1 MRVVLGSD
9 HGGYET
15 KLVAIE
21 YLKENN
27 IDFIDLGCY
36 SKDSVD
42 YSEYGIKVAEMVRDN
57 IDTVGIVVCT
67 TGIGISIAANKVK
80 GIRAALCFNEKVA
93 MMTRLHNNS
102 NVLALPGAYLDKE
115 ETKKILHNFL
125 TTEFEGGRHTRRVD
139 IISNYDNNR

>member
-21 YLKENN
+21 YLKEHN
-27 IDFIDLGCY
+27 IDYVDLGCY

-57 IDTVGIVVCT
+57 EDYVGIVVCT

-102 NVLALPGAYLDKE
+102 NVLCLGGRVIGVGTAIELADLFVD
-115 ETKKILHNFL
+115 
-125 TTEFEGGRHTRRVD
+125 TEFEGGRHQTRVD
-139 IISNYDNNR
+139 KITAIENK

>member
-21 YLKENN
+21 YLKEHN
-27 IDFIDLGCY
+27 IDYVDLGCY

-57 IDTVGIVVCT
+57 EDYVGIVVCT

-93 MMTRLHNNS
+93 MMTRLHNN
-102 NVLALPGAYLDKE
+102 
-115 ETKKILHNFL
+115 
-125 TTEFEGGRHTRRVD
+125 
-139 IISNYDNNR
+139 